1 MVKQELINEV
11 AAETGEMKRTTEI
24 FLNTFLTTIAAAL
37 ARGEEVTL
45 HGFGKFSVSQ
55 RAAREGRNP
64 RDGSPVKIKAKKAV
78 KFSPQKNLKDAVNG
92 S

>member
-1 MVKQELINEV
+1 MNKQELTTVLAEQEEITKGKASAVINAV
-11 AAETGEMKRTTEI
+11 FDAIGD
-24 FLNTFLTTIAAAL
+24 AL
-37 ARGEEVTL
+37 KAGEEVTI

-78 KFSPQKNLKDAVNG
+78 KFKPQKALSDAVQG
-92 S
+92 

>member
-37 ARGEEVTL
+37 VKGEEVTIY
-45 HGFGKFSVSQ
+45 GFGKFSISQ

-64 RDGSPVKIKAKKAV
+64 ATGKPIKIKAKKNIRFKAH
-78 KFSPQKNLKDAVNG
+78 KKLADEVNG
-92 S
+92 

>member
-37 ARGEEVTL
+37 ARG
-45 HGFGKFSVSQ
+45 
-55 RAAREGRNP
+55 
-64 RDGSPVKIKAKKAV
+64 
-78 KFSPQKNLKDAVNG
+78 
-92 S
+92 

>member
-1 MVKQELINEV
+1 MTKVQLIAEV
-11 AAETGEMKRTTEI
+11 AAAMGETKAKTEE
-24 FLNTFLTTIAAAL
+24 FLNTFLWSIKDAL
-37 ARGEEVTL
+37 TSGVEVTI

-78 KFSPQKNLKDAVNG
+78 KFKPQKALSDAVQG
-92 S
+92 